1 MFRSIVIISGS
12 LIATKYII
20 RHIDAE
26 YGKETDVVG
35 ILIKKVKEALT

>member
-1 MFRSIVIISGS
+1 MFRSIVIITAS
-12 LIATKYII
+12 LIATKYIV

-35 ILIKKVKEALT
+35 ILIKKVKASLT